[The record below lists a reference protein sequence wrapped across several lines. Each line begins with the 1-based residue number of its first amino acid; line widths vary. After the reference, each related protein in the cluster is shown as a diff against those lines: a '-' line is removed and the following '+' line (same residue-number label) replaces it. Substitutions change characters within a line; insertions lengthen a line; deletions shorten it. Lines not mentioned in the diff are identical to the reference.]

1 MTLGKVIFGDNQFL
15 GVNHASQR
23 KATELFKHYADA
35 DNIIETLGVAYD
47 AGVRDFMFTTH
58 ERYEAVF
65 SEISRSNLFPSMGY
79 IPCVPYAHKY
89 WNQLYDNSL
98 PKVLVST
105 LAKAPV
111 KKLPMALLAGAVG
124 RYSRLIETVVLLEN
138 TMCRGLNVKGVFLQ
152 NAAFDL
158 LLSLEAYDLL
168 EAFYLAVEERL
179 GLVAGFITMNH
190 PRALIALT
198 ETIGIERPMLCANFN
213 ASGTRMH
220 PQREAVIESFACQ
233 RSNNI
238 AMSIF
243 GTGVN
248 AGLSLDF
255 VTAQMKGGGVDSI
268 LFGSSNENNIQ
279 ANVSQILKSR

>member
-35 DNIIETLGVAYD
+35 DNIIETLAVAYD
-47 AGVRDFMFTTH
+47 TGVRDFMFTTH

-65 SEISRSNLFPSMGY
+65 SEISRSNLFPGMGY

-105 LAKAPV
+105 LAKAPIA
-111 KKLPMALLAGAVG
+111 KLPMALLAGAVG
-124 RYSRLIETVVLLEN
+124 KYSRLIETVVLLEN
-138 TMCRGLNVKGVFLQ
+138 TMCKGLNVKGVFLQ

-158 LLSLEAYDLL
+158 LLSLEAYGLL
-168 EAFYLAVEERL
+168 EAFYLAVEQRL

-190 PRALIALT
+190 PRALTALT
-198 ETIGIERPMLCANFN
+198 DTIGIERPMLCANFN

-220 PQREAVIESFACQ
+220 PQREAVIESFACG

-243 GTGVN
+243 GAGVN

-255 VTAQMKGGGVDSI
+255 VTAQMKSGGVDSI
-268 LFGSSNENNIQ
+268 LFGSSNEKNIQ
-279 ANVSQILKSR
+279 ANVSKISKFL